1 MCIHELSECAWCPSD
16 ATYVARGKALSAL
29 MERPALTRVLPL
41 QEKATIVPAPST
53 DDFTT
58 MDVGYESTS
67 LKYTKQVPR
76 LAYNHWAVT
85 TDEVVQDAPLVEWY
99 ERTIY
104 GERRFIG
111 LFPKGVTPAMSAH

>member
-16 ATYVARGKALSAL
+16 ATFKARGEALRAL
-29 MERPALTRVLPL
+29 MERPAVTRVWPL

-53 DDFTT
+53 DGFTT

-67 LKYTKQVPR
+67 LTYTKQVPR

-85 TDEVVQDAPLVEWY
+85 TDEVQQNAPLVQWY
-99 ERTIY
+99 ERSIF

-111 LFPKGVTPAMSAH
+111 LFPKGVTPPALH

>member
-16 ATYVARGKALSAL
+16 ATYKARGKALSAL
-29 MERPALTRVLPL
+29 MERPAITRVLPL

-53 DDFTT
+53 DGFTD
-58 MDVGYESTS
+58 MAIGYESTS
-67 LKYTKQVPR
+67 LTYTKQVPR

-85 TDEVVQDAPLVEWY
+85 TDEVQQNAPLVQWY

-104 GERRFIG
+104 GEIRSLG
-111 LFPKGVTPAMSAH
+111 LLPRS